1 MSAHPIIDQLDAL
14 RWATAALSG
23 IGVTVLSVYANGT
36 DAPRIHV
43 RDPGALLDAID
54 AEGDINTEPGR
65 FFQRG
70 VHWHGCRITWL
81 IDRGRAAPPGVP
93 ASWNGVDLP

>member
-1 MSAHPIIDQLDAL
+1 VTAHPLVEQLDAL

-23 IGVTVLSVYANGT
+23 VGVTVISVYANGI
-36 DAPRIHV
+36 DPPRIHV

-81 IDRGRAAPPGVP
+81 IDRGRAADGAADAAAQDAP
-93 ASWNGVDLP
+93 A